1 MALYNPTNTLNVTKA
16 AIAQLISK
24 GYMSEDY
31 TLDALDDSA
40 VVDLGEK
47 LQLTENGDFTVN
59 SPADIVFKSFLS
71 ALGKIVIDTRSYV
84 AKLPSLYV
92 DTVNWGLFSE
102 TVTIDLSDVMIDEMW
117 NPNGYIPW
125 NTPADPLTPTVFPGQ
140 VEGAR
145 IAAIE
150 HGFYRPAVNA
160 KLYKKAH
167 GIMVA
172 LTTMYDQL
180 FTAFRGVAE
189 LNEFL
194 AGLYN
199 SVENTIQLKAEV
211 YAKMT
216 VSMGIAVAMANS
228 NVIDLRALA
237 VDAGITNADTLPTME
252 LLDNADFL
260 RLSLETIS
268 EVREY
273 IRDYSAL
280 FNDGDTATFAVDEKM
295 ILLTKFAKKAK
306 FNVNANTYNEQLL
319 GIGDYDTINMWQAA
333 TTSDDST
340 PYNFG
345 AASSIDLAKA
355 AAVEAGLLEAASE
368 ETHYLISNVIG
379 VVYDR
384 LAMGINIDKR
394 KVTTQY
400 TASRD
405 TVNSFYHA
413 LERHCVNSHYPIV
426 VFAISDP
433 DEVDDGGDGGEE

>member
-16 AIAQLISK
+16 AIAQLIGK
-24 GYMSEDY
+24 GYMDKDY
-31 TLDALDDSA
+31 KLDELSDD
-40 VVDLGEK
+40 VIVDLGQK
-47 LQLTENGDFTVN
+47 LELTEDGDFTVN

-71 ALGKIVIDTRSYV
+71 VLGKMVVDTRSYV
-84 AKLPSLYV
+84 AKLPKLYV
-92 DTVNWGLFSE
+92 DTVNWGLFNE
-102 TVTIDLSDVMIDEMW
+102 TVTIDISDVMIDEMW
-117 NPNGYIPW
+117 NANGYIPW
-125 NTPADPLTPTVFPGQ
+125 NTPADSATPTVYPGQ

-150 HGFYRPAVNA
+150 HGFYRPTVNA
-160 KLYKKAH
+160 RIYKKVH

-228 NVIDLRALA
+228 NGIDIRQLA
-237 VDAGITNADTLPTME
+237 IKAGITNAATMTVE
-252 LLDNADFL
+252 EMLENADAL
-260 RLSLETIS
+260 RLALETIS
-268 EVREY
+268 ETREY
-273 IRDYSAL
+273 IKDYNAL
-280 FNDGDTATFAVDEKM
+280 FNDGDTATFAKDEQM

-306 FNVNANTYNEQLL
+306 FNIRANTYNEELL
-319 GIGDYDTINMWQAA
+319 GIGDYDSINMWQAA
-333 TTSDDST
+333 TSTDDET
-340 PYNFG
+340 PYNFE
-345 AASSIDLAKA
+345 AASSIDLSKSA
-355 AAVEAGLLEAASE
+355 AIESGLLPSNTQ
-368 ETHYLISNVIG
+368 ETHYLIKNVIG

-384 LAMGINIDKR
+384 LAMGINVDKK
-394 KVTTQY
+394 KVTTNY

-413 LERHCVNSHYPIV
+413 LARYSVNSHYPIV
-426 VFAISDP
+426 VFYISDP
-433 DEVDDGGDGGEE
+433 KSGD

>member
-16 AIAQLISK
+16 AIAQLIGK
-24 GYMSEDY
+24 GYMDADY
-31 TLDALDDSA
+31 KLDELSDD
-40 VVDLGEK
+40 VIVDLGQK
-47 LQLTENGDFTVN
+47 LELTEDGDFTVN

-71 ALGKIVIDTRSYV
+71 VLGKMVVDTRSYV
-84 AKLPSLYV
+84 AKLPKLYV
-92 DTVNWGLFSE
+92 DTVNWGLFNE
-102 TVTIDLSDVMIDEMW
+102 TVTIDISDVMIDEMW

-125 NTPADPLTPTVFPGQ
+125 NTPADSTTPTVYPGQ

-150 HGFYRPAVNA
+150 HGFYRPAINA
-160 KLYKKAH
+160 RIYKKVH

-180 FTAFRGVAE
+180 FTAFKGVAE

-228 NVIDLRALA
+228 NGIDIRQLA
-237 VDAGITNADTLPTME
+237 INAGITNAATMPVAE
-252 LLDNADFL
+252 MLENVDVL
-260 RLSLETIS
+260 RLTLESIS
-268 EVREY
+268 ETREY
-273 IRDYSAL
+273 VKDYNAL
-280 FNDGDTATFAVDEKM
+280 FNDGETATFAQDEQM

-306 FNVNANTYNEQLL
+306 FNIRANTYNEELL

-333 TTSDDST
+333 TSTDDET
-340 PYNFG
+340 PYNFE
-345 AASSIDLAKA
+345 AASSIDLSKSA
-355 AAVEAGLLEAASE
+355 AIESGLLPSNTQ
-368 ETHYLISNVIG
+368 ETHYLIKNVVG

-384 LAMGINIDKR
+384 LAMGINIDKK
-394 KVTTQY
+394 KVTTNY

-405 TVNSFYHA
+405 TVNSFFHA
-413 LERHCVNSHYPIV
+413 LARYSVNSHYPLV
-426 VFAISDP
+426 VFYISDP
-433 DEVDDGGDGGEE
+433 KTGGEG

>member
-16 AIAQLISK
+16 AIAQLIGK
-24 GYMSEDY
+24 GYMDADY
-31 TLDALDDSA
+31 KLDELSDE
-40 VVDLGEK
+40 VIVDLGQK
-47 LQLTENGDFTVN
+47 LELTEDGDFTVN

-71 ALGKIVIDTRSYV
+71 VLGKMVVDTRSYV
-84 AKLPSLYV
+84 AKLPKLYV
-92 DTVNWGLFSE
+92 DTVNWGLFNE
-102 TVTIDLSDVMIDEMW
+102 TVTIDISDVMIDEMW

-125 NTPADPLTPTVFPGQ
+125 NTPADSATPTVYPGQ

-150 HGFYRPAVNA
+150 HGFYRPTVNA
-160 KLYKKAH
+160 RIYKKVH

-180 FTAFRGVAE
+180 FTAFKGVAE

-228 NVIDLRALA
+228 NGVDIRQLA
-237 VDAGITNADTLPTME
+237 IKAGITNAATMTVE
-252 LLDNADFL
+252 EMLENADVL
-260 RLSLETIS
+260 RLALETIS
-268 EVREY
+268 ETREY
-273 IRDYSAL
+273 VKDYNAL
-280 FNDGDTATFAVDEKM
+280 FNDGETATFAKDEQM

-306 FNVNANTYNEQLL
+306 FNIRANTYNEELL
-319 GIGDYDTINMWQAA
+319 GIGDYDSINMWQAA
-333 TTSDDST
+333 TSTDDET
-340 PYNFG
+340 PYNFE
-345 AASSIDLAKA
+345 AASSIDLSKNA
-355 AAVEAGLLEAASE
+355 AIESGLLPSNTQ
-368 ETHYLISNVIG
+368 ETHYLIKNVVG

-384 LAMGINIDKR
+384 LAMGINVDKK
-394 KVTTQY
+394 KVTTNY

-413 LERHCVNSHYPIV
+413 LARYSVNSHYPIV
-426 VFAISDP
+426 VFYISDP
-433 DEVDDGGDGGEE
+433 KSGD

>member
-16 AIAQLISK
+16 AIAQLIGK
-24 GYMSEDY
+24 GYMDADY
-31 TLDALDDSA
+31 KLDELSDD
-40 VVDLGEK
+40 VIVDLGQK
-47 LQLTENGDFTVN
+47 LELTEDGDFTVN

-71 ALGKIVIDTRSYV
+71 VLGKMVVDTRSYV
-84 AKLPSLYV
+84 AKLPKLYV
-92 DTVNWGLFSE
+92 DTVNWGLFNE
-102 TVTIDLSDVMIDEMW
+102 TVTIDISDVMIDEMW
-117 NPNGYIPW
+117 NPSGYIPW
-125 NTPADPLTPTVFPGQ
+125 NTPADTATPTVYPGQ

-150 HGFYRPAVNA
+150 HGFYRPTVNA
-160 KLYKKAH
+160 RIYKKVH

-228 NVIDLRALA
+228 NGVDIRQLA
-237 VDAGITNADTLPTME
+237 IKAGITNAATMPVAE
-252 LLDNADFL
+252 MLENADVL
-260 RLSLETIS
+260 RLTLESIS
-268 EVREY
+268 ETREY
-273 IRDYSAL
+273 VKDYNAL
-280 FNDGDTATFAVDEKM
+280 FNDGETATFAQDEQM

-306 FNVNANTYNEQLL
+306 FNIRANTYNEELL

-333 TTSDDST
+333 TSTDDET
-340 PYNFG
+340 PYNFE
-345 AASSIDLAKA
+345 AASSIDLSKNA
-355 AAVEAGLLEAASE
+355 AIESGLLPSNTQ
-368 ETHYLISNVIG
+368 ETHYLIKNVIG

-384 LAMGINIDKR
+384 LAMGINIDKK
-394 KVTTQY
+394 KVTTNY

-405 TVNSFYHA
+405 TVNSFFHA
-413 LERHCVNSHYPIV
+413 LARYSINSHYPLV
-426 VFAISDP
+426 VFYISDP
-433 DEVDDGGDGGEE
+433 KSGDGE

>member
-16 AIAQLISK
+16 AISQLIGK
-24 GYMSEDY
+24 GYMDADY
-31 TLDALDDSA
+31 KLDELSDDII
-40 VVDLGEK
+40 VDLGQK
-47 LQLTENGDFTVN
+47 LELTEDGDFTVN

-71 ALGKIVIDTRSYV
+71 VLGKMVVDTRSYV
-84 AKLPSLYV
+84 AKLPKLYV
-92 DTVNWGLFSE
+92 DTVNWGLFNE
-102 TVTIDLSDVMIDEMW
+102 TVTIDISDVMIDEMW

-125 NTPADPLTPTVFPGQ
+125 NTPADSATPTVYPGQ

-150 HGFYRPAVNA
+150 HGFYRPTVNA
-160 KLYKKAH
+160 RIYKKVH

-180 FTAFRGVAE
+180 FTAFKGVAE

-228 NVIDLRALA
+228 NGIDIRQLA
-237 VDAGITNADTLPTME
+237 IKAGITNAATMTVE
-252 LLDNADFL
+252 EMLENADAL
-260 RLSLETIS
+260 RLALETIS
-268 EVREY
+268 ETREY
-273 IRDYSAL
+273 VKDYNAL
-280 FNDGDTATFAVDEKM
+280 FNDGETATFAKDEQM

-306 FNVNANTYNEQLL
+306 FNIRANTYNEELL
-319 GIGDYDTINMWQAA
+319 GIGDYDSINMWQAA
-333 TTSDDST
+333 TSTDDDT
-340 PYNFG
+340 PYNFE
-345 AASSIDLAKA
+345 AASSIDLSKNA
-355 AAVEAGLLEAASE
+355 AIESGLLPSNTQ
-368 ETHYLISNVIG
+368 ETHYLIKNVVG

-384 LAMGINIDKR
+384 LAMGINVDKK
-394 KVTTQY
+394 KVTTNY

-413 LERHCVNSHYPIV
+413 LARYSVNSHYPIV
-426 VFAISDP
+426 VFYISDP
-433 DEVDDGGDGGEE
+433 KSGD

>member
-16 AIAQLISK
+16 AISQLIGK
-24 GYMSEDY
+24 GYMDADY
-31 TLDALDDSA
+31 KLDELSDD
-40 VVDLGEK
+40 VIVDLGQK
-47 LQLTENGDFTVN
+47 LELTEDGDFTVN

-71 ALGKIVIDTRSYV
+71 VLGKMVVDTRSYV
-84 AKLPSLYV
+84 AKLPKLYV
-92 DTVNWGLFSE
+92 DTVNWGLFNE
-102 TVTIDLSDVMIDEMW
+102 TVTIDISDVMIDEMW

-125 NTPADPLTPTVFPGQ
+125 NTPADSATPTVYPGQ

-150 HGFYRPAVNA
+150 HGFYRPAINA
-160 KLYKKAH
+160 RIYKKVH

-180 FTAFRGVAE
+180 FTAFKGVAE

-216 VSMGIAVAMANS
+216 VSMGIAVAMANT
-228 NVIDLRALA
+228 NGIDIRQLA
-237 VDAGITNADTLPTME
+237 INAGITNAATMSVE
-252 LLDNADFL
+252 EMLENADVL
-260 RLSLETIS
+260 RLTLETIS
-268 EVREY
+268 ETREY
-273 IRDYSAL
+273 IKDYSAL
-280 FNDGDTATFAVDEKM
+280 FNDGEQATFAKDEQM

-306 FNVNANTYNEQLL
+306 FNIRANTYNEELL

-333 TTSDDST
+333 TSTDDET
-340 PYNFG
+340 PYNFQ
-345 AASSIDLAKA
+345 AASSIDLSKSA
-355 AAVEAGLLEAASE
+355 AIESGLLPSDTT
-368 ETHYLISNVIG
+368 ETHYLIKNVIG

-384 LAMGINIDKR
+384 LAMGINIDKK
-394 KVTTQY
+394 KVTTNY

-405 TVNSFYHA
+405 TVNSFFHA
-413 LERHCVNSHYPIV
+413 LARYSVNSHYPLV
-426 VFAISDP
+426 VFYISDP
-433 DEVDDGGDGGEE
+433 ESGD

>member
-16 AIAQLISK
+16 AIAQLIGK
-24 GYMSEDY
+24 GYMDADY
-31 TLDALDDSA
+31 KLDELSDD
-40 VVDLGEK
+40 VIVDLGQK
-47 LQLTENGDFTVN
+47 LELTEDGDFTVN

-71 ALGKIVIDTRSYV
+71 VLGKMVVDTRSYV
-84 AKLPSLYV
+84 AKLPKLYV
-92 DTVNWGLFSE
+92 DTVNWGLFNE
-102 TVTIDLSDVMIDEMW
+102 TVTIDISDVMIDEMW

-125 NTPADPLTPTVFPGQ
+125 NTPADSATPTVYPGQ

-160 KLYKKAH
+160 KIYKKVHA
-167 GIMVA
+167 IMVA

-228 NVIDLRALA
+228 NGIDIRPLA
-237 VDAGITNADTLPTME
+237 VAAGITNAATMTVE
-252 LLDNADFL
+252 EMLENVDVH
-260 RLSLETIS
+260 RLTLETIS
-268 EVREY
+268 ETREY
-273 IRDYSAL
+273 IKDYSAL
-280 FNDGDTATFAVDEKM
+280 FNDGEQATFAKDEQM

-306 FNVNANTYNEQLL
+306 FNIRANTYNEELL

-333 TTSDDST
+333 TSTDDET
-340 PYNFG
+340 PYNFE
-345 AASSIDLAKA
+345 AASSIDLSKNA
-355 AAVEAGLLEAASE
+355 AIESGLLPSDTQ
-368 ETHYLISNVIG
+368 ETHYLIKNVIG

-384 LAMGINIDKR
+384 LAMGINIDKK
-394 KVTTQY
+394 KVTTNY

-405 TVNSFYHA
+405 TVNSFFHA
-413 LERHCVNSHYPIV
+413 LARYSVNSHYPLV
-426 VFAISDP
+426 VFYISDP
-433 DEVDDGGDGGEE
+433 KSGDGE

>member
-16 AIAQLISK
+16 AIAQLIGK
-24 GYMSEDY
+24 GYMDADY
-31 TLDALDDSA
+31 KLDELSDE
-40 VVDLGEK
+40 VIVDLGQK
-47 LQLTENGDFTVN
+47 LELTEDGDFTVN

-71 ALGKIVIDTRSYV
+71 VLGKMVVDTRSYV
-84 AKLPSLYV
+84 AKLPKLYV
-92 DTVNWGLFSE
+92 DTVNWGLFNE
-102 TVTIDLSDVMIDEMW
+102 TVTIDISDVMIDEMW

-125 NTPADPLTPTVFPGQ
+125 NTPADSATPTVYPGQ

-150 HGFYRPAVNA
+150 HGFYRPAINA
-160 KLYKKAH
+160 RIYKKVH

-180 FTAFRGVAE
+180 FTAFKGVAE

-228 NVIDLRALA
+228 NGIDIRQLA
-237 VDAGITNADTLPTME
+237 IKAGITNAATMTVE
-252 LLDNADFL
+252 EMLENADAL
-260 RLSLETIS
+260 RLTLESIS
-268 EVREY
+268 ETREY
-273 IRDYSAL
+273 IKDYSAL
-280 FNDGDTATFAVDEKM
+280 FNDGDQATFAKDEQM

-306 FNVNANTYNEQLL
+306 FNIRANTYNEELL

-333 TTSDDST
+333 TSTDDET
-340 PYNFG
+340 PYNFE
-345 AASSIDLAKA
+345 AASSIDLSKNA
-355 AAVEAGLLEAASE
+355 AIESGLLPSDTS
-368 ETHYLISNVIG
+368 ETHYLIKNVVG

-384 LAMGINIDKR
+384 LAMGINIDKK
-394 KVTTQY
+394 KVTTNY

-405 TVNSFYHA
+405 TVNSFFHA
-413 LERHCVNSHYPIV
+413 LARYSVNSHYPLV
-426 VFAISDP
+426 VFYISDP
-433 DEVDDGGDGGEE
+433 KSGD

>member
-1 MALYNPTNTLNVTKA
+1 MALYNPSNTLAVTKS

-31 TLDALDDSA
+31 TLDALDDIA
-40 VVDLGEK
+40 IVDLGEK
-47 LQLTENGDFTVN
+47 LEITENGDFTIN
-59 SPADIVFKSFLS
+59 SPADIVFKAFVS

-92 DTVNWGLFSE
+92 DTVNWGLFTE

-117 NPNGYIPW
+117 NPDGYIPW

-150 HGFYRPAVNA
+150 HGFYRPAINA

-180 FTAFRGVAE
+180 FTAFRGAAE

-216 VSMGIAVAMANS
+216 VSMGIAVAAAN
-228 NVIDLRALA
+228 NNIIDLRQIAI
-237 VDAGITNADTLPTME
+237 DAGITDADTLTVAE

-260 RLSLETIS
+260 KLALETIS
-268 EVREY
+268 ETREY

-280 FNDGDTATFAVDEKM
+280 FNDGDMATFASDEKM
-295 ILLTKFAKKAK
+295 ILLTKFTKKCK
-306 FNVNANTYNEQLL
+306 FNVRANTYNEQLL

-333 TTSDDST
+333 TSSDDST
-340 PYNFG
+340 PYNFA

-355 AAVEAGLLEAASE
+355 AAVEAGLIEQSSE
-368 ETHYLISNVIG
+368 ETHVLLSNIVG

-384 LAMGINIDKR
+384 LAMGINIDKK
-394 KVTTQY
+394 KVTTNY

-405 TVNSFYHA
+405 TVNTFYHA
-413 LERHCVNSHYPIV
+413 LERHVVNSHYPIV
-426 VFAISDP
+426 IFVISDP
-433 DEVDDGGDGGEE
+433 EGD

>member
-16 AIAQLISK
+16 AIAQLIGK
-24 GYMSEDY
+24 GYMDADY
-31 TLDALDDSA
+31 KLDELSDD
-40 VVDLGEK
+40 VIVDLGQK
-47 LQLTENGDFTVN
+47 LELTEDGDFTVN

-71 ALGKIVIDTRSYV
+71 VLGKMVVDTRSYV
-84 AKLPSLYV
+84 AKLPKLYV
-92 DTVNWGLFSE
+92 DTVNWGLFNE
-102 TVTIDLSDVMIDEMW
+102 TVTIDISDVMIDEMW

-125 NTPADPLTPTVFPGQ
+125 NTPADSATPTVYPGQ

-150 HGFYRPAVNA
+150 HGFYRPTINA
-160 KLYKKAH
+160 RIYKKVH

-180 FTAFRGVAE
+180 FTAFKGVAE

-228 NVIDLRALA
+228 NGIDIRQLA
-237 VDAGITNADTLPTME
+237 IAAGVTNASTMTVE
-252 LLDNADFL
+252 EMLENADVL
-260 RLSLETIS
+260 RLALETIS
-268 EVREY
+268 ETREY
-273 IRDYSAL
+273 VKDYNAL
-280 FNDGDTATFAVDEKM
+280 FNDGETATFAKDEQM

-306 FNVNANTYNEQLL
+306 FNVRANTYNEELL
-319 GIGDYDTINMWQAA
+319 GIGDYDSINMWQAA
-333 TTSDDST
+333 TSTDDET
-340 PYNFG
+340 PYNFE
-345 AASSIDLAKA
+345 AASSIDLSKSA
-355 AAVEAGLLEAASE
+355 AIESGLLPSNTQ
-368 ETHYLISNVIG
+368 ETHYLIKNVVG

-384 LAMGINIDKR
+384 LAMGINVDKK
-394 KVTTQY
+394 KVTTNY

-413 LERHCVNSHYPIV
+413 LARYSVNSHYPIV
-426 VFAISDP
+426 VFYISDP
-433 DEVDDGGDGGEE
+433 QSGD

>member
-16 AIAQLISK
+16 AIAQLIGK
-24 GYMSEDY
+24 GYMDADY
-31 TLDALDDSA
+31 KLDELSDD
-40 VVDLGEK
+40 VIVDLGQK
-47 LQLTENGDFTVN
+47 LELTEDGDFTVN

-71 ALGKIVIDTRSYV
+71 VLGKMVVDTRSYV
-84 AKLPSLYV
+84 AKLPKLYV
-92 DTVNWGLFSE
+92 DTVNWGLFNE
-102 TVTIDLSDVMIDEMW
+102 TVTIDISDVMVDEMW

-125 NTPADPLTPTVFPGQ
+125 NTPADSATPTVYPGQ

-150 HGFYRPAVNA
+150 HGFYRPTVNA
-160 KLYKKAH
+160 RIYKKVH

-180 FTAFRGVAE
+180 FTAFKGVAE

-228 NVIDLRALA
+228 NGIDIRQLA
-237 VDAGITNADTLPTME
+237 INAGIANAATMPVE
-252 LLDNADFL
+252 EILENVDVL
-260 RLSLETIS
+260 RLALETIS
-268 EVREY
+268 ETREY
-273 IRDYSAL
+273 VKDYNAL
-280 FNDGDTATFAVDEKM
+280 FNDGETATFAKDEQM

-306 FNVNANTYNEQLL
+306 FNIRANTYNEELL
-319 GIGDYDTINMWQAA
+319 GIGDYDSINMWQAA
-333 TTSDDST
+333 TNTDDET
-340 PYNFG
+340 PYNFE
-345 AASSIDLAKA
+345 AASSIDLSKNA
-355 AAVEAGLLEAASE
+355 AIESGLLPSNTQES
-368 ETHYLISNVIG
+368 HYLIKNVIG

-384 LAMGINIDKR
+384 LAMGINVDKK
-394 KVTTQY
+394 KVTTNY

-413 LERHCVNSHYPIV
+413 LARYSVNSHYPIV
-426 VFAISDP
+426 VFYISDP
-433 DEVDDGGDGGEE
+433 KSGD

>member
-16 AIAQLISK
+16 AIAQLIGK
-24 GYMSEDY
+24 GYMDADY
-31 TLDALDDSA
+31 KLDELSDDII
-40 VVDLGEK
+40 VDLGQK
-47 LQLTENGDFTVN
+47 LELTEDGDFTVN

-71 ALGKIVIDTRSYV
+71 VLGKMVVDTRSYV
-84 AKLPSLYV
+84 AKLPKLYV
-92 DTVNWGLFSE
+92 DTVNWGLFNE
-102 TVTIDLSDVMIDEMW
+102 TVTIDISDVMIDEMW

-125 NTPADPLTPTVFPGQ
+125 NTPADSATPTVYPGQ

-150 HGFYRPAVNA
+150 HGFYRPTVNA
-160 KLYKKAH
+160 RIYKKVH

-180 FTAFRGVAE
+180 FTAFKGVAE

-228 NVIDLRALA
+228 NGVDIRQLA
-237 VDAGITNADTLPTME
+237 VNAGVTNAATMTVE
-252 LLDNADFL
+252 EMLENADVL
-260 RLSLETIS
+260 RLALETIS
-268 EVREY
+268 ETREY
-273 IRDYSAL
+273 VKDYNAL
-280 FNDGDTATFAVDEKM
+280 FNDGETATFAKDEQM

-306 FNVNANTYNEQLL
+306 FNIRANTYNEELL
-319 GIGDYDTINMWQAA
+319 GIGDYDSINMWQAA
-333 TTSDDST
+333 TSTDDDT
-340 PYNFG
+340 PYNFE
-345 AASSIDLAKA
+345 AASSIDLSKSA
-355 AAVEAGLLEAASE
+355 AIESGLLPSNTQ
-368 ETHYLISNVIG
+368 ETHYLIKNVVG

-384 LAMGINIDKR
+384 LAMGINVDKK
-394 KVTTQY
+394 KVTTNY

-413 LERHCVNSHYPIV
+413 LARYSVNSHYPIV
-426 VFAISDP
+426 VFYISDP
-433 DEVDDGGDGGEE
+433 KSGD

>member
-16 AIAQLISK
+16 AIAQLIGK

-40 VVDLGEK
+40 IVDLGEK
-47 LQLTENGDFTVN
+47 LEITEDGDFAVN
-59 SPADIVFKSFLS
+59 SPADIVFKAFLS

-84 AKLPSLYV
+84 AKLPKLYV
-92 DTVNWGLFSE
+92 DTINWGLFNE
-102 TVTIDLSDVMIDEMW
+102 TVTIDISDVMIDEMW

-140 VEGAR
+140 IEGAR

-150 HGFYRPAVNA
+150 HGFYRPAINA
-160 KLYKKAH
+160 KIYKKAH

-172 LTTMYDQL
+172 ITTMYDQL

-216 VSMGIAVAMANS
+216 VSMGIATAVANS
-228 NVIDLRALA
+228 NAIDIRALA
-237 VDAGITNADTLPTME
+237 IDAGIANADTMPTVEM
-252 LLDNADFL
+252 
-260 RLSLETIS
+260 LENPDVIKLALENIS
-268 EVREY
+268 EVQEY
-273 IRDYSAL
+273 IKDYSAL
-280 FNDGDTATFAVDEKM
+280 YNDGDMATFAKEVQM

-306 FNVNANTYNEQLL
+306 FNVRANTYNEELL

-333 TTSDDST
+333 TSSDDST
-340 PYNFG
+340 PYNFA
-345 AASSIDLAKA
+345 AASSIDLAKN
-355 AAVEAGLLEAASE
+355 AAVEAGLLEKTSQ

-384 LAMGINIDKR
+384 LAMGINIDK
-394 KVTTQY
+394 KKTSTSY
-400 TASRD
+400 TANRD
-405 TVNSFYHA
+405 TINSFYHA
-413 LERHCVNSHYPIV
+413 LARYSVNTHYPIV
-426 VFAISDP
+426 VFYISEP
-433 DEVDDGGDGGEE
+433 KGD

>member
-16 AIAQLISK
+16 AIAQLIGK
-24 GYMSEDY
+24 GYMDADY
-31 TLDALDDSA
+31 KLDELSDE
-40 VVDLGEK
+40 VIVDLGQK
-47 LQLTENGDFTVN
+47 LELTEDGDFTVN

-71 ALGKIVIDTRSYV
+71 VLGKMVVDTRSYV
-84 AKLPSLYV
+84 AKLPKLYV
-92 DTVNWGLFSE
+92 DTVNWGLFNE
-102 TVTIDLSDVMIDEMW
+102 TVTIDISDVMIDEMW

-125 NTPADPLTPTVFPGQ
+125 NTPADSATPTVYPGQ

-160 KLYKKAH
+160 KIYKKAH
-167 GIMVA
+167 AIMVA

-228 NVIDLRALA
+228 NGIDIRPLA
-237 VDAGITNADTLPTME
+237 IAAGITNAATMPTEEMLE
-252 LLDNADFL
+252 NSDVLKLT
-260 RLSLETIS
+260 LETIS
-268 EVREY
+268 ETREY
-273 IRDYSAL
+273 IKDYSAL
-280 FNDGDTATFAVDEKM
+280 FNDGDTATFAKDEQM

-306 FNVNANTYNEQLL
+306 FNVRANTYNEELL

-340 PYNFG
+340 PYNFA
-345 AASSIDLAKA
+345 AASSIDLAKN
-355 AAVEAGLLEAASE
+355 AAVEAGLLESTSQ
-368 ETHYLISNVIG
+368 ETHYLIKNVIG

-384 LAMGINIDKR
+384 LAMGINIDKK
-394 KVTTQY
+394 KVTTNY

-413 LERHCVNSHYPIV
+413 LARYSVNSHYPIV
-426 VFAISDP
+426 VFYISDP
-433 DEVDDGGDGGEE
+433 QSGD

>member
-16 AIAQLISK
+16 AIAQLIGK
-24 GYMSEDY
+24 GYMDADY
-31 TLDALDDSA
+31 KLNELSDD
-40 VVDLGEK
+40 VIVDLGQK
-47 LQLTENGDFTVN
+47 LELTEDGDFTVN

-71 ALGKIVIDTRSYV
+71 VLGKMVVDTRSYV
-84 AKLPSLYV
+84 AKLPKLYV
-92 DTVNWGLFSE
+92 DTVNWGLFNE
-102 TVTIDLSDVMIDEMW
+102 TVTIDISDVMIDEMW

-125 NTPADPLTPTVFPGQ
+125 NTPADSATPTVYPGQ

-150 HGFYRPAVNA
+150 HGFYRPTVNA
-160 KLYKKAH
+160 RIYKKVH

-180 FTAFRGVAE
+180 FTAFKGVAE

-228 NVIDLRALA
+228 NGVDIRQLA
-237 VDAGITNADTLPTME
+237 INAGITNAATMTVE
-252 LLDNADFL
+252 EMLENADAL
-260 RLSLETIS
+260 RLALETIS
-268 EVREY
+268 ETREY
-273 IRDYSAL
+273 VKDYNAL
-280 FNDGDTATFAVDEKM
+280 FNDGETATFAKDEQM

-306 FNVNANTYNEQLL
+306 FNIRANTYNEELL
-319 GIGDYDTINMWQAA
+319 GIGDYDSINMWQAA
-333 TTSDDST
+333 TSTDDET
-340 PYNFG
+340 PYNFE
-345 AASSIDLAKA
+345 AASSIDLSKNA
-355 AAVEAGLLEAASE
+355 AIESGLLPSNTQ
-368 ETHYLISNVIG
+368 ETHYLIKNVVG

-384 LAMGINIDKR
+384 LAMGINIDKK
-394 KVTTQY
+394 KVTTNY

-413 LERHCVNSHYPIV
+413 LARYSVNSHYPIV
-426 VFAISDP
+426 VFYISDP
-433 DEVDDGGDGGEE
+433 KSGD

>member
-16 AIAQLISK
+16 AIAQLIGK
-24 GYMSEDY
+24 GYMDADY
-31 TLDALDDSA
+31 KLDELSDE
-40 VVDLGEK
+40 VIVDLGQK
-47 LQLTENGDFTVN
+47 LELTEDGDFTVN

-71 ALGKIVIDTRSYV
+71 VLGKMVVDTRSYV
-84 AKLPSLYV
+84 AKLPKLYV
-92 DTVNWGLFSE
+92 DTVNWGLFNE
-102 TVTIDLSDVMIDEMW
+102 TVTIDISDVMIDEMW

-125 NTPADPLTPTVFPGQ
+125 NTPADSATPTVYPGQ
-140 VEGAR
+140 AEGAR

-150 HGFYRPAVNA
+150 HGFYRPAINA
-160 KLYKKAH
+160 RIYKKVH

-228 NVIDLRALA
+228 NGIDIRQLA
-237 VDAGITNADTLPTME
+237 INAGIPNAATMPVAEMIENADVLR
-252 LLDNADFL
+252 NA
-260 RLSLETIS
+260 LESIS
-268 EVREY
+268 ETREY
-273 IRDYSAL
+273 IKDYNAL
-280 FNDGDTATFAVDEKM
+280 FNDGETATFAKDEQM

-306 FNVNANTYNEQLL
+306 FNVRANTYNEELL
-319 GIGDYDTINMWQAA
+319 GIGDYDSINMWQAA
-333 TTSDDST
+333 TSTDDET
-340 PYNFG
+340 PYNFE
-345 AASSIDLAKA
+345 AASSIDLSKSA
-355 AAVEAGLLEAASE
+355 AIESGLLPSNTQ
-368 ETHYLISNVIG
+368 ETHYLIKNVVG

-384 LAMGINIDKR
+384 LAMGINVDKK
-394 KVTTQY
+394 KVTTNY

-413 LERHCVNSHYPIV
+413 LARYSVNSHYPIV
-426 VFAISDP
+426 VFYISDP
-433 DEVDDGGDGGEE
+433 ESGD

>member
-16 AIAQLISK
+16 AIAQLIGK
-24 GYMSEDY
+24 GYMDADY
-31 TLDALDDSA
+31 KLDELSDE
-40 VVDLGEK
+40 VIVDLGQK
-47 LQLTENGDFTVN
+47 LELTEGGDFTVN

-71 ALGKIVIDTRSYV
+71 VLGKMVVDTRSYV
-84 AKLPSLYV
+84 AKLPKLYV
-92 DTVNWGLFSE
+92 DTVNWGLFNE
-102 TVTIDLSDVMIDEMW
+102 TVTIDISDVMIDEMW

-125 NTPADPLTPTVFPGQ
+125 NTPADSATPTVYPGQ

-150 HGFYRPAVNA
+150 HGFYRPAINA
-160 KLYKKAH
+160 RIYKKVH

-216 VSMGIAVAMANS
+216 VSMGIAVAMAN
-228 NVIDLRALA
+228 NNGIDIRQLA
-237 VDAGITNADTLPTME
+237 INAGITNAATMPVE
-252 LLDNADFL
+252 EMLESPDIL
-260 RLSLETIS
+260 RTALESIS
-268 EVREY
+268 ETREY
-273 IRDYSAL
+273 VKDYNAL
-280 FNDGDTATFAVDEKM
+280 FNDGETATFAKDEQM

-306 FNVNANTYNEQLL
+306 FNIRANTYNEELL

-333 TTSDDST
+333 TSTDDET
-340 PYNFG
+340 PYNFE
-345 AASSIDLAKA
+345 AASSIDLSKSA
-355 AAVEAGLLEAASE
+355 AIESGLLPSNTQ
-368 ETHYLISNVIG
+368 ETHYLIKNVVG

-384 LAMGINIDKR
+384 LAMGINIDKK
-394 KVTTQY
+394 KVTTNY

-405 TVNSFYHA
+405 TVNSFFHA
-413 LERHCVNSHYPIV
+413 LARYSVNSHYPLV
-426 VFAISDP
+426 VFYISDP
-433 DEVDDGGDGGEE
+433 KTGGEG

>member
-16 AIAQLISK
+16 AIAQLIGK
-24 GYMSEDY
+24 GYMDADY
-31 TLDALDDSA
+31 KLDELSDE
-40 VVDLGEK
+40 VIVDLGQK
-47 LQLTENGDFTVN
+47 LELTEDGDFTVN

-71 ALGKIVIDTRSYV
+71 VLGKMVVDTRSYV
-84 AKLPSLYV
+84 AKLPKLYV
-92 DTVNWGLFSE
+92 DTVNWGLFNE
-102 TVTIDLSDVMIDEMW
+102 TVTIDISDVMIDEMW

-125 NTPADPLTPTVFPGQ
+125 NTPADSATPTVYPGQ

-150 HGFYRPAVNA
+150 HGFYRPTVNA
-160 KLYKKAH
+160 RIYKKVH

-228 NVIDLRALA
+228 NGIDIRQLA
-237 VDAGITNADTLPTME
+237 VSAGIPNASTMTVEEMLENAD
-252 LLDNADFL
+252 AL
-260 RLSLETIS
+260 RLALETIS
-268 EVREY
+268 ETREY
-273 IRDYSAL
+273 VKDYNAL
-280 FNDGDTATFAVDEKM
+280 FNDGETATFAKDEQM

-306 FNVNANTYNEQLL
+306 FNIRANTYNEELL
-319 GIGDYDTINMWQAA
+319 GIGDYDSINMWQAA
-333 TTSDDST
+333 TSTDDDT
-340 PYNFG
+340 PYNFE
-345 AASSIDLAKA
+345 AASSIDLSKSA
-355 AAVEAGLLEAASE
+355 AIESGLLPSDTQ
-368 ETHYLISNVIG
+368 ETHYLIKNVVG

-384 LAMGINIDKR
+384 LAMGINVDKK
-394 KVTTQY
+394 KVTTNY

-413 LERHCVNSHYPIV
+413 LARYSVNSHYPIV
-426 VFAISDP
+426 VFYISDP
-433 DEVDDGGDGGEE
+433 KSGD

>member
-16 AIAQLISK
+16 AIAQLIGK
-24 GYMSEDY
+24 GYMDADY
-31 TLDALDDSA
+31 KLDELSDD
-40 VVDLGEK
+40 VIVDLGQK
-47 LQLTENGDFTVN
+47 LELTEDGDFTVN

-71 ALGKIVIDTRSYV
+71 VLGKMVVDTRSYV
-84 AKLPSLYV
+84 AKLPKLYV
-92 DTVNWGLFSE
+92 DTVNWGLFNE
-102 TVTIDLSDVMIDEMW
+102 TVVVDISDVMIDEMW

-125 NTPADPLTPTVFPGQ
+125 NTPADSATPTVYPGQ

-150 HGFYRPAVNA
+150 HGFYRPAINA
-160 KLYKKAH
+160 RIYKKVH

-180 FTAFRGVAE
+180 FTAFRGVTE

-228 NVIDLRALA
+228 NGVDIRQLA
-237 VDAGITNADTLPTME
+237 ITAGIPNAATMPVEEMLENADVLR
-252 LLDNADFL
+252 NA
-260 RLSLETIS
+260 LESIS
-268 EVREY
+268 ETREY
-273 IRDYSAL
+273 VKDYNAL
-280 FNDGDTATFAVDEKM
+280 FNDGETATFAKDEQM

-306 FNVNANTYNEQLL
+306 FNVRANTYNEELL
-319 GIGDYDTINMWQAA
+319 GIGDYDSINMWQAA
-333 TTSDDST
+333 TSTDDET
-340 PYNFG
+340 PYNFE
-345 AASSIDLAKA
+345 AASSIDLSKNA
-355 AAVEAGLLEAASE
+355 AIESGLLPSNTQ
-368 ETHYLISNVIG
+368 ETHYLIKNVVG

-384 LAMGINIDKR
+384 LAMGINVDKK
-394 KVTTQY
+394 KVTTNY

-413 LERHCVNSHYPIV
+413 LARYSVNSHYPIV
-426 VFAISDP
+426 VFYISDP
-433 DEVDDGGDGGEE
+433 KSGD

>member
-1 MALYNPTNTLNVTKA
+1 MALYNPKNTLDVTKA
-16 AIAQLISK
+16 AIAQLIGK
-24 GYMSEDY
+24 GYMDKDY
-31 TLDALDDSA
+31 KLDELSDD
-40 VVDLGEK
+40 VIVDLGEK
-47 LQLTENGDFTVN
+47 LQLTEDGDFTVN

-71 ALGKIVIDTRSYV
+71 VLGKMVVDTRSYV
-84 AKLPSLYV
+84 AKLPKLYV
-92 DTVNWGLFSE
+92 DTVNWGLFNE
-102 TVTIDLSDVMIDEMW
+102 TVTIDISDVMIDEMW

-160 KLYKKAH
+160 KIYKKVH
-167 GIMVA
+167 GIMVP

-180 FTAFRGVAE
+180 FTAFKGVAE

-216 VSMGIAVAMANS
+216 VSMGIATAIANG
-228 NVIDLRALA
+228 NAIDIRQLA
-237 VDAGITNADTLPTME
+237 INAGITNASTMTVE
-252 LLDNADFL
+252 EMLESPDIL
-260 RLSLETIS
+260 RTALESIAET
-268 EVREY
+268 REY
-273 IRDYSAL
+273 IKDYSAL
-280 FNDGDTATFAVDEKM
+280 FNDGDMATFAKDEQM

-306 FNVNANTYNEQLL
+306 FNIRANTYNEELL
-319 GIGDYDTINMWQAA
+319 GIGEYDTINMWQAA
-333 TTSDDST
+333 TSNDDST
-340 PYNFG
+340 PYNF
-345 AASSIDLAKA
+345 AATSSIDLAKQA
-355 AAVEAGLLEAASE
+355 AIESGLLPSNTQ
-368 ETHYLISNVIG
+368 ETHYLIKNVIG

-384 LAMGINIDKR
+384 LAMGINVEKK
-394 KVTTQY
+394 KVTTSY

-413 LERHCVNSHYPIV
+413 FARYSVNTHYPIV
-426 VFAISDP
+426 AFYISEP
-433 DEVDDGGDGGEE
+433 KGD

>member
-1 MALYNPTNTLNVTKA
+1 MPLYNPENTLAVTKA

-24 GYMSEDY
+24 GYMDADY

-40 VVDLGEK
+40 IVDLGTK
-47 LQLTENGDFTVN
+47 LELTPDGDFTVN
-59 SPADIVFKSFLS
+59 SPADIVFKTFMSV
-71 ALGKIVIDTRSYV
+71 LGKMVIDSRSYV
-84 AKLPSLYV
+84 AKLPKLYV

-102 TVTIDLSDVMIDEMW
+102 TVTIDISDVMVDEMW

-125 NTPADPLTPTVFPGQ
+125 NTPADPLTPTVLPGQ

-150 HGFYRPAVNA
+150 HGFYRPAINA
-160 KLYKKAH
+160 KIYKKVHA
-167 GIMVA
+167 IMVA
-172 LTTMYDQL
+172 ITTMYDQL
-180 FTAFRGVAE
+180 FTAFKGVAE

-216 VSMGIAVAMANS
+216 VSMGIATAIAN
-228 NVIDLRALA
+228 NNAIDIRALA
-237 VDAGITNADTLPTME
+237 IAGGIPDADTMTVDEILENP
-252 LLDNADFL
+252 DVL
-260 RLSLETIS
+260 RLTLETIS
-268 EVREY
+268 ETREY
-273 IRDYSAL
+273 IKDYSAL
-280 FNDGDTATFAVDEKM
+280 FNDGDTATFAKEEQM

-333 TTSDDST
+333 TSSDDTT
-340 PYNFG
+340 PYNF
-345 AASSIDLAKA
+345 AAVSSIDLAKK
-355 AAVEAGLLEAASE
+355 AAVEAGLLTEESE
-368 ETHYLISNVIG
+368 ETHYLITNVIG

-384 LAMGINIDKR
+384 LAMGINVDKK
-394 KVTTQY
+394 KVTNNY

-405 TVNSFYHA
+405 TVNSFFHA
-413 LERHCVNSHYPIV
+413 LARYSVNTHYPIV
-426 VFAISDP
+426 VFYISDP
-433 DEVDDGGDGGEE
+433 DDDGE

>member
-16 AIAQLISK
+16 AIAQLIGK
-24 GYMSEDY
+24 GYMDADY
-31 TLDALDDSA
+31 KLDELSDE
-40 VVDLGEK
+40 VIVDLGQK
-47 LQLTENGDFTVN
+47 LELTEDGDFTVN

-71 ALGKIVIDTRSYV
+71 VLGKMVVDTRSYV
-84 AKLPSLYV
+84 AKLPKLYV
-92 DTVNWGLFSE
+92 DTVNWGLFNE
-102 TVTIDLSDVMIDEMW
+102 TVTIDISDVMIDEMW

-125 NTPADPLTPTVFPGQ
+125 NTPADSATPTVYPGQ

-150 HGFYRPAVNA
+150 HGFYRPTVNA
-160 KLYKKAH
+160 RIYKKVH

-180 FTAFRGVAE
+180 FTAFKGVAE

-228 NVIDLRALA
+228 NGVDIRQLA
-237 VDAGITNADTLPTME
+237 INAGITNAATMPVE
-252 LLDNADFL
+252 EILENADVL
-260 RLSLETIS
+260 RLALETIS
-268 EVREY
+268 ETREY
-273 IRDYSAL
+273 VKDYNAL
-280 FNDGDTATFAVDEKM
+280 FNDGETATFAKDEQM

-306 FNVNANTYNEQLL
+306 FNVRANTYNEELL
-319 GIGDYDTINMWQAA
+319 GIGDYDSINMWQAA
-333 TTSDDST
+333 TSTDDET
-340 PYNFG
+340 PYNFE
-345 AASSIDLAKA
+345 AASSIDLSKNA
-355 AAVEAGLLEAASE
+355 AIESGLLPSDTQ
-368 ETHYLISNVIG
+368 ETHYLIKNVIG

-384 LAMGINIDKR
+384 LAMGINVDKK
-394 KVTTQY
+394 KVTTNY

-413 LERHCVNSHYPIV
+413 LARYSVNSHYPIV
-426 VFAISDP
+426 VFYISDP
-433 DEVDDGGDGGEE
+433 KSGD

>member
-16 AIAQLISK
+16 AISQLIGK
-24 GYMSEDY
+24 GYMDADY
-31 TLDALDDSA
+31 KLDELSDD
-40 VVDLGEK
+40 VIVDLGQK
-47 LQLTENGDFTVN
+47 LELTEDGDFTVN

-71 ALGKIVIDTRSYV
+71 VLGKMVVDTRSYV
-84 AKLPSLYV
+84 AKLPKLYV
-92 DTVNWGLFSE
+92 DTVNWGLFNE
-102 TVTIDLSDVMIDEMW
+102 TVTIDISDVMIDEMW

-125 NTPADPLTPTVFPGQ
+125 NTPADSATPTVYPGQ

-150 HGFYRPAVNA
+150 HGFYRPTVNA
-160 KLYKKAH
+160 RIYKKVH

-180 FTAFRGVAE
+180 FTAFKGVAE

-228 NVIDLRALA
+228 NGIDIRQLA
-237 VDAGITNADTLPTME
+237 VAAGITNASTMTVE
-252 LLDNADFL
+252 EMLENADVL
-260 RLSLETIS
+260 RIALETIS
-268 EVREY
+268 ETREY
-273 IRDYSAL
+273 VKDYNAL
-280 FNDGDTATFAVDEKM
+280 FNDGETATFAKDEQM

-306 FNVNANTYNEQLL
+306 FNVRANTYNEELL
-319 GIGDYDTINMWQAA
+319 GIGDYDSINMWQAA
-333 TTSDDST
+333 TSTDDET
-340 PYNFG
+340 PYNFE
-345 AASSIDLAKA
+345 AASSIDLSKSA
-355 AAVEAGLLEAASE
+355 AIESGLLPSNTQ
-368 ETHYLISNVIG
+368 ETHYLIKNVVG

-384 LAMGINIDKR
+384 LAMGINVDKK
-394 KVTTQY
+394 KVTTNY

-413 LERHCVNSHYPIV
+413 LARYSVNSHYPIV
-426 VFAISDP
+426 VFYISDP
-433 DEVDDGGDGGEE
+433 ESGD

>member
-16 AIAQLISK
+16 AIAQLIGK
-24 GYMSEDY
+24 GYMDADY
-31 TLDALDDSA
+31 KLDELSDE
-40 VVDLGEK
+40 VIVDLGQK
-47 LQLTENGDFTVN
+47 LELTEDGDFTVN

-71 ALGKIVIDTRSYV
+71 VLGKMVVDTRSYV
-84 AKLPSLYV
+84 AKLPKLYV
-92 DTVNWGLFSE
+92 DTVNWGLFNE
-102 TVTIDLSDVMIDEMW
+102 TVTIDISDVMIDEMW
-117 NPNGYIPW
+117 NPNGYVPW
-125 NTPADPLTPTVFPGQ
+125 NTPADSATPTVYPGQ

-150 HGFYRPAVNA
+150 HGFYRPTVNA
-160 KLYKKAH
+160 RIYKKVH

-228 NVIDLRALA
+228 NGIDIRQLA
-237 VDAGITNADTLPTME
+237 INAGIPNAATMAVE
-252 LLDNADFL
+252 EMLEHVDVL
-260 RLSLETIS
+260 RTALESIS
-268 EVREY
+268 ETREY
-273 IRDYSAL
+273 IKDYSAL
-280 FNDGDTATFAVDEKM
+280 FNDGETATFAKEEQM

-306 FNVNANTYNEQLL
+306 FNVRANTYNEELL
-319 GIGDYDTINMWQAA
+319 GIGDYDSINMWQAA
-333 TTSDDST
+333 TSTDDET
-340 PYNFG
+340 PYNFE
-345 AASSIDLAKA
+345 AASSIDLSKSA
-355 AAVEAGLLEAASE
+355 AIESGLLPSNTQ
-368 ETHYLISNVIG
+368 ETHYLIKNVVG

-384 LAMGINIDKR
+384 LAMGINVDKK
-394 KVTTQY
+394 KVTTNY

-413 LERHCVNSHYPIV
+413 LARYSVNSHYPIV
-426 VFAISDP
+426 VFYISDP
-433 DEVDDGGDGGEE
+433 KSGD

>member
-16 AIAQLISK
+16 AIAQLIGK
-24 GYMSEDY
+24 GYMDADY
-31 TLDALDDSA
+31 KLDELSDD
-40 VVDLGEK
+40 VIVDLGQK
-47 LQLTENGDFTVN
+47 LELTEDGDFTVN

-71 ALGKIVIDTRSYV
+71 VLGKMVVDTRSYV
-84 AKLPSLYV
+84 AKLPKLYV
-92 DTVNWGLFSE
+92 DTVNWGLFNE
-102 TVTIDLSDVMIDEMW
+102 TVTIDISDVMIDEMW

-125 NTPADPLTPTVFPGQ
+125 NTPADSATPTVYPGQ

-150 HGFYRPAVNA
+150 HGFYRPTVNA
-160 KLYKKAH
+160 KIYKKVH

-180 FTAFRGVAE
+180 FTAFKGVAE

-228 NVIDLRALA
+228 NGIDIRQIA
-237 VDAGITNADTLPTME
+237 VSAGITNASTMTVE
-252 LLDNADFL
+252 EMLENADVL
-260 RLSLETIS
+260 RLALETIS
-268 EVREY
+268 ETREY
-273 IRDYSAL
+273 VKDYNAL
-280 FNDGDTATFAVDEKM
+280 FNDGETATFAKDEQM

-306 FNVNANTYNEQLL
+306 FNIRANTYNEELL
-319 GIGDYDTINMWQAA
+319 GIGDYDSINMWQAA
-333 TTSDDST
+333 TSTDDDT
-340 PYNFG
+340 PYNFE
-345 AASSIDLAKA
+345 AASSIDLSKNA
-355 AAVEAGLLEAASE
+355 AIESGLLPSNTQ
-368 ETHYLISNVIG
+368 ETHYLIKNVVG

-384 LAMGINIDKR
+384 LALGINVDKK
-394 KVTTQY
+394 KVTTNY

-413 LERHCVNSHYPIV
+413 LARYSVNSHYPIV
-426 VFAISDP
+426 VFYISDP
-433 DEVDDGGDGGEE
+433 KSGD

>member
-16 AIAQLISK
+16 AIAQLIGK
-24 GYMSEDY
+24 GYMDKDY
-31 TLDALDDSA
+31 KLDELSDD
-40 VVDLGEK
+40 VIVDLGQK
-47 LQLTENGDFTVN
+47 LELTEDGDFTVN

-71 ALGKIVIDTRSYV
+71 VLGKMVVDTRSYV
-84 AKLPSLYV
+84 AKLPKLYV
-92 DTVNWGLFSE
+92 DTVNWGLFNE
-102 TVTIDLSDVMIDEMW
+102 TVTIDISDVMIDEMW

-125 NTPADPLTPTVFPGQ
+125 NTPADSATPTVYPGQ

-150 HGFYRPAVNA
+150 HGFYRPAINA
-160 KLYKKAH
+160 RIYKKVH

-228 NVIDLRALA
+228 NGVDIRQLA
-237 VDAGITNADTLPTME
+237 INAGIANAATMAVE
-252 LLDNADFL
+252 EIIENDDVL
-260 RLSLETIS
+260 RLTLETIS
-268 EVREY
+268 ETREY
-273 IRDYSAL
+273 VKDYNAL
-280 FNDGDTATFAVDEKM
+280 FNDGETATFAKDEQM
-295 ILLTKFAKKAK
+295 ILLTKFAKACR
-306 FNVNANTYNEQLL
+306 FNVRANTFNEELL
-319 GIGDYDTINMWQAA
+319 GVGDYDTINMWQAA
-333 TTSDDST
+333 TSTDDET
-340 PYNFG
+340 PYNFE
-345 AASSIDLAKA
+345 AASSIDLSKSA
-355 AAVEAGLLEAASE
+355 AIESGLLPSNTQ
-368 ETHYLISNVIG
+368 ETHYLIKNVIG

-384 LAMGINIDKR
+384 LAMGINIDKK
-394 KVTTQY
+394 KVTTNY

-413 LERHCVNSHYPIV
+413 LARYSVNSHYPIV
-426 VFAISDP
+426 VFYISDP
-433 DEVDDGGDGGEE
+433 KSGD

>member
-1 MALYNPTNTLNVTKA
+1 MALYNPSNTLSVTKA

-40 VVDLGEK
+40 IVDLGEK
-47 LQLTENGDFTVN
+47 LEITENGDFTIN
-59 SPADIVFKSFLS
+59 SPADIVFKAFVS

-92 DTVNWGLFSE
+92 DTVNWGLFTE

-117 NPNGYIPW
+117 NPDGYIPW
-125 NTPADPLTPTVFPGQ
+125 NTPADPLTPTVYPGQ

-150 HGFYRPAVNA
+150 HGFYRPAINA

-180 FTAFRGVAE
+180 FTAFRGAAE

-216 VSMGIAVAMANS
+216 VSMGIAVAAANN
-228 NVIDLRALA
+228 NVIDLRQIAI
-237 VDAGITNADTLPTME
+237 DAGITDADTLTVAE

-260 RLSLETIS
+260 KLALETIS
-268 EVREY
+268 ETREY

-280 FNDGDTATFAVDEKM
+280 FNDGDMATFASDEKM
-295 ILLTKFAKKAK
+295 ILLTKFAKKCK
-306 FNVNANTYNEQLL
+306 FNVRANTYNEQLL

-340 PYNFG
+340 PYNFT

-355 AAVEAGLLEAASE
+355 AAVEAGLIEQSSE
-368 ETHYLISNVIG
+368 ETHVLLPNIIG

-384 LAMGINIDKR
+384 LAMGINIDKK
-394 KVTTQY
+394 KVTTNY

-405 TVNSFYHA
+405 TVNTFYHA
-413 LERHCVNSHYPIV
+413 LERHVVNSHYPIV
-426 VFAISDP
+426 VFTITDP
-433 DEVDDGGDGGEE
+433 EGD

>member
-16 AIAQLISK
+16 AIAQLIGK
-24 GYMSEDY
+24 GYMDADY
-31 TLDALDDSA
+31 KLDELSDD
-40 VVDLGEK
+40 VIVDLGQK
-47 LQLTENGDFTVN
+47 LELTEDGDFTVN

-71 ALGKIVIDTRSYV
+71 VLGKMVVDTRSYV
-84 AKLPSLYV
+84 AKLPKLYV
-92 DTVNWGLFSE
+92 DTVNWGLFNE
-102 TVTIDLSDVMIDEMW
+102 TVTIDISDVMIDEMW

-125 NTPADPLTPTVFPGQ
+125 NTPADNATPTVYPGQ

-150 HGFYRPAVNA
+150 HGFYRPAINA
-160 KLYKKAH
+160 RIYKKVH

-180 FTAFRGVAE
+180 FTAFKGVAE

-216 VSMGIAVAMANS
+216 VSMGIAVAMAN
-228 NVIDLRALA
+228 NNGIDIRQLA
-237 VDAGITNADTLPTME
+237 ITAGIPNAATMPVEEMLENADVLR
-252 LLDNADFL
+252 NA
-260 RLSLETIS
+260 LESIS
-268 EVREY
+268 ETREY
-273 IRDYSAL
+273 VKDYNAL
-280 FNDGDTATFAVDEKM
+280 FNDGETATFAQDEQM

-306 FNVNANTYNEQLL
+306 FNIRANTYNEELL
-319 GIGDYDTINMWQAA
+319 GIGDYDSINMWQAA
-333 TTSDDST
+333 TSTDDET
-340 PYNFG
+340 PYNFE
-345 AASSIDLAKA
+345 AASSIDLSKSA
-355 AAVEAGLLEAASE
+355 AIESGLLPSGTQ
-368 ETHYLISNVIG
+368 ETHYLIKNVIG

-384 LAMGINIDKR
+384 LAMGINVDKK
-394 KVTTQY
+394 KVTTNY

-413 LERHCVNSHYPIV
+413 LARYSVNSHYPIV
-426 VFAISDP
+426 VFYISDP
-433 DEVDDGGDGGEE
+433 KSGD

>member
-16 AIAQLISK
+16 AIAQLIGK
-24 GYMSEDY
+24 GYMDADY
-31 TLDALDDSA
+31 KLDELSDE
-40 VVDLGEK
+40 VIVDLGQK
-47 LQLTENGDFTVN
+47 LELTEDGDFTVN

-71 ALGKIVIDTRSYV
+71 VLGKMVVDTRSYV
-84 AKLPSLYV
+84 AKLPKLYV
-92 DTVNWGLFSE
+92 DTVNWGLFNE
-102 TVTIDLSDVMIDEMW
+102 TVTIDISDVMIDEMW

-125 NTPADPLTPTVFPGQ
+125 NTPADSATPTVYPGQ

-150 HGFYRPAVNA
+150 HGFYRPTVNA
-160 KLYKKAH
+160 RIYKKVH

-180 FTAFRGVAE
+180 FTAFKGVAE

-228 NVIDLRALA
+228 NGIDIRQLA
-237 VDAGITNADTLPTME
+237 INAGITNAATMTVE
-252 LLDNADFL
+252 EMLENADAL
-260 RLSLETIS
+260 RLALETIS
-268 EVREY
+268 ETREY
-273 IRDYSAL
+273 VKDYNAL
-280 FNDGDTATFAVDEKM
+280 FNDGETATFAKDEQM

-306 FNVNANTYNEQLL
+306 FNIRANTYNEELL
-319 GIGDYDTINMWQAA
+319 GIGDYDSINMWQAA
-333 TTSDDST
+333 TSTDDDT
-340 PYNFG
+340 PYNFE
-345 AASSIDLAKA
+345 AASSIDLSKSA
-355 AAVEAGLLEAASE
+355 AIESGLLPSNTQ
-368 ETHYLISNVIG
+368 ETHYLIKNVVG

-384 LAMGINIDKR
+384 LAMGINVDKK
-394 KVTTQY
+394 KVTTNY

-413 LERHCVNSHYPIV
+413 LARYSVNSHYPIV
-426 VFAISDP
+426 VFYISDP
-433 DEVDDGGDGGEE
+433 KSGE